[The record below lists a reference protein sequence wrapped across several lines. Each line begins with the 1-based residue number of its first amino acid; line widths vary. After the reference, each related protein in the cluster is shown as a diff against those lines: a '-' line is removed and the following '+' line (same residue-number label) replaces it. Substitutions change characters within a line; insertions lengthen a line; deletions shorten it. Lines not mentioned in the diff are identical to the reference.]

1 MILLLLFLKKP
12 YSSFQK
18 DVVGNNS
25 PCIAKNRQSPL
36 CFFRGLYG
44 GDFIGEQQKG
54 LPEMVVELL
63 YGDILIKQDFIDFNI
78 GIFMG
83 GRHQLFQ
90 FRRQQQRVE
99 LLV

>member
-1 MILLLLFLKKP
+1 
-12 YSSFQK
+12 
-18 DVVGNNS
+18 
-25 PCIAKNRQSPL
+25 
-36 CFFRGLYG
+36 
-44 GDFIGEQQKG
+44 
-54 LPEMVVELL
+54 MVVELL